1 MKKTFLILCGSII
14 LLVLI
19 FSYLY
24 YNYQVGIAQAQKNN
38 QEYES
43 YTTNQILGSSL
54 MTLMNKASNDNEQ
67 NQVEKDEEGLYIEN
81 DTNSIKI
88 DVKFLEADKAVS
100 MEKIQSLGEDMFL
113 KNYRS
118 MSFSCTQKEYHEKTN
133 QIKYLLFEQV

>member
-1 MKKTFLILCGSII
+1 MKKTFLILCCSII
-14 LLVLI
+14 LLVI
-19 FSYLY
+19 VFSFLY
-24 YNYQVGIAQAQKNN
+24 YNYQAGIAQAQKNN

-54 MTLMNKASNDNEQ
+54 MTLMNKASNDNEK
-67 NQVEKDEEGLYIEN
+67 NNVEKDAEGMYIEN

-88 DVKFLEADKAVS
+88 EVKFLEADIIVS
-100 MEKIQSLGEDMFL
+100 MEKIQSLGEEQFL

-118 MSFSCTQKEYHEKTN
+118 MSFSCTKKEYHEKTK

>member
-1 MKKTFLILCGSII
+1 MKKTVWIICGSVI

-19 FSYLY
+19 FSILY
-24 YNYQVGIAQAQKNN
+24 YNYQAGLRQAQQRNE
-38 QEYES
+38 EYES

-54 MTLMNKASNDNEQ
+54 MTLMNKASNDNEK
-67 NQVEKDEEGLYIEN
+67 NQVKKDENGCYIEN

-88 DVKFLEADKAVS
+88 EVKFLEAEKAVS
-100 MEKIQSLGEDMFL
+100 MEKIQSLGEEQFL

-118 MSFSCTQKEYHEKTN
+118 MTFSCTQKQYHEKTK

>member
-1 MKKTFLILCGSII
+1 MKIKII
-14 LLVLI
+14 ELVI
-19 FSYLY
+19 
-24 YNYQVGIAQAQKNN
+24 K
-38 QEYES
+38 
-43 YTTNQILGSSL
+43 
-54 MTLMNKASNDNEQ
+54 
-67 NQVEKDEEGLYIEN
+67 VEKDEEGLYIEN

-118 MSFSCTQKEYHEKTN
+118 MPFSCTQKQYHEKTN

>member
-1 MKKTFLILCGSII
+1 MKKTVWIICGSVI

-19 FSYLY
+19 FSILY
-24 YNYQVGIAQAQKNN
+24 YNYQAGLRQAKQRNE
-38 QEYES
+38 EYES

-54 MTLMNKASNDNEQ
+54 MTLMNKASNDNEK
-67 NQVEKDEEGLYIEN
+67 NQVKKDENGCYIEN

-88 DVKFLEADKAVS
+88 EVKFLEAEKAVS
-100 MEKIQSLGEDMFL
+100 MERIQSLGEEAFL

-118 MSFSCTQKEYHEKTN
+118 MTFSCTQKQYHEKTK